1 MTATDQIKI
10 LDDKIKSNQVQYD
23 FGREAAKISALSSKD
38 ILEKYEYLTGE
49 YLEHKP
55 CVFEKAKFEYSPLG
69 ITLNNNTKNKTNKNK
84 ACNKNKQNKYLVYN
98 PQHSFAK
105 FKDIDGFEELSLDV
119 QKTK

>member
-1 MTATDQIKI
+1 M
-10 LDDKIKSNQVQYD
+10 
-23 FGREAAKISALSSKD
+23 
-38 ILEKYEYLTGE
+38 EKYEYLTGE
-49 YLEHKP
+49 YSGHKP

-69 ITLNNNTKNKTNKNK
+69 ITLINNAKNKANKNK
-84 ACNKNKQNKYLVYN
+84 ACNKNKQNKYLAYN